1 MASRH
6 VPYTDISDMGRAAQ
20 EEESKDDSSSER
32 PDVIIKINN
41 GSTSRL
47 SSQRSSADL
56 ASSISSRNLDA
67 RELRAQLL
75 QLEEKVKGAM
85 LSNVQLDNDK
95 QLLNSTNG
103 YDSRTN
109 PSQELAYQKMQIV
122 ELTHRLDYAR
132 HQIEAR
138 DQLIVEHGL
147 VLIGGTNVDDNPTSN
162 MEELTA
168 TNAHMSSTNKGKFT
182 SIRSTTKVSYLVAYH
197 VENRTKPISSFCI
210 SRPQHT
216 QGINQG
222 PPIQNGEQQSNHSR
236 WRNSGR
242 CRILHIPGKQ
252 QGGSDANVKA
262 RIGEARVA
270 FLQLKNIWNSK
281 LSTNIKVRILNT
293 NVKAVLPYGAETWR
307 TTTTTIKKVQVFI
320 HGCLRKILNIR
331 WPDTISNS
339 LLWERTNQLPAEKEI
354 RKRRWKW
361 IGHTFTQSSNCITRQ
376 TLTWN
381 PEGNMRSE
389 LDARVEELESQLR
402 EERKR
407 FEAPTTRYDSKN
419 RTNIANAEDIKH
431 ELQQSRNQAQEYKLK
446 FHESS
451 QKISA
456 LESDIVR
463 LEGQTK
469 RYKAIADACE
479 EQEEILKQDRRKCQR
494 ELREVQSKL
503 EDLKAENAR
512 LQRVVDKYNRGST
525 IPGSLAPGTS
535 STIRQAH
542 DSSVNR

>member
-20 EEESKDDSSSER
+20 ERAANQQLIEEGR
-32 PDVIIKINN
+32 IIKHKELEKMRREINN

-95 QLLNSTNG
+95 QLLKYEVDLLKDKLEDLTDAYASLNKIFLENK
-103 YDSRTN
+103 R
-109 PSQELAYQKMQIV
+109 ELAYQKMQIV

-182 SIRSTTKVSYLVAYH
+182 SNDSNLVMM
-197 VENRTKPISSFCI
+197 
-210 SRPQHT
+210 
-216 QGINQG
+216 
-222 PPIQNGEQQSNHSR
+222 NGLSNNNNNNNNHS
-236 WRNSGR
+236 
-242 CRILHIPGKQ
+242 K
-252 QGGSDANVKA
+252 
-262 RIGEARVA
+262 
-270 FLQLKNIWNSK
+270 
-281 LSTNIKVRILNT
+281 
-293 NVKAVLPYGAETWR
+293 
-307 TTTTTIKKVQVFI
+307 
-320 HGCLRKILNIR
+320 
-331 WPDTISNS
+331 SNS
-339 LLWERTNQLPAEKEI
+339 LIHQNGDK
-354 RKRRWKW
+354 
-361 IGHTFTQSSNCITRQ
+361 SSNHLPEMVLITKSTAELLN
-376 TLTWN
+376 TLSETTLDKQIQQLFS
-381 PEGNMRSE
+381 MRSE

-456 LESDIVR
+456 LESDVSFMIRR
-463 LEGQTK
+463 L
-469 RYKAIADACE
+469 
-479 EQEEILKQDRRKCQR
+479 L
-494 ELREVQSKL
+494 LR
-503 EDLKAENAR
+503 
-512 LQRVVDKYNRGST
+512 
-525 IPGSLAPGTS
+525 PSL
-535 STIRQAH
+535 
-542 DSSVNR
+542 NF

>member
-6 VPYTDISDMGRAAQ
+6 VPYTDMSDMGRAAQ
-20 EEESKDDSSSER
+20 ETEIQRAANQQLIEEGRVIKHKELEKMRREEENKDDSSSER
-32 PDVIIKINN
+32 PDVIIKVNN

-95 QLLNSTNG
+95 QLLKYEVDLLKDKLEDLTDAYASLNKTFLENK
-103 YDSRTN
+103 R
-109 PSQELAYQKMQIV
+109 ELAYQKMQIV

-132 HQIEAR
+132 HQVEAR

-147 VLIGGTNVDDNPTSN
+147 VLIGGTNADDNSTLSN
-162 MEELTA
+162 MEELTT
-168 TNAHMSSTNKGKFT
+168 TNTLISSTNKGKST
-182 SIRSTTKVSYLVAYH
+182 SNNSNLVMM
-197 VENRTKPISSFCI
+197 
-210 SRPQHT
+210 
-216 QGINQG
+216 
-222 PPIQNGEQQSNHSR
+222 NGLSNDNNNHS
-236 WRNSGR
+236 
-242 CRILHIPGKQ
+242 K
-252 QGGSDANVKA
+252 
-262 RIGEARVA
+262 
-270 FLQLKNIWNSK
+270 
-281 LSTNIKVRILNT
+281 
-293 NVKAVLPYGAETWR
+293 
-307 TTTTTIKKVQVFI
+307 
-320 HGCLRKILNIR
+320 
-331 WPDTISNS
+331 SNS
-339 LLWERTNQLPAEKEI
+339 LIHQNGDK
-354 RKRRWKW
+354 
-361 IGHTFTQSSNCITRQ
+361 SSNHLPEMVLITKSTAELLN
-376 TLTWN
+376 TLSETTLDKQIQQLFS
-381 PEGNMRSE
+381 MRSE

-407 FEAPTTRYDSKN
+407 FEAPATRYDSKN
-419 RTNIANAEDIKH
+419 RTNIAITEDIKH

-446 FHESS
+446 FHESC

-479 EQEEILKQDRRKCQR
+479 EQEEILKQDRRRCQR
-494 ELREVQSKL
+494 ELRDVQSKL

-512 LQRVVDKYNRGST
+512 LQRVVDKYNRGSV
-525 IPGSLAPGTS
+525 IPGTGS
-535 STIRQAH
+535 SIRQAH

>member
-20 EEESKDDSSSER
+20 ETEIQRAANQQLIEEGRIIKHKELEKMRREEESKDDSSSER

-95 QLLNSTNG
+95 QLLKYEVDLLKDKLEDLTDAYASLNKIFLENK
-103 YDSRTN
+103 R
-109 PSQELAYQKMQIV
+109 ELAYQKMQIV

-182 SIRSTTKVSYLVAYH
+182 SNDSNLVMM
-197 VENRTKPISSFCI
+197 
-210 SRPQHT
+210 
-216 QGINQG
+216 
-222 PPIQNGEQQSNHSR
+222 NGLSNNNNNHS
-236 WRNSGR
+236 
-242 CRILHIPGKQ
+242 K
-252 QGGSDANVKA
+252 
-262 RIGEARVA
+262 
-270 FLQLKNIWNSK
+270 
-281 LSTNIKVRILNT
+281 
-293 NVKAVLPYGAETWR
+293 
-307 TTTTTIKKVQVFI
+307 
-320 HGCLRKILNIR
+320 
-331 WPDTISNS
+331 SNS
-339 LLWERTNQLPAEKEI
+339 LIHQNGDK
-354 RKRRWKW
+354 
-361 IGHTFTQSSNCITRQ
+361 SSNHLPEMVLITKSTAELLN
-376 TLTWN
+376 TLSETTLDKQIQQLFS
-381 PEGNMRSE
+381 MRSE

-494 ELREVQSKL
+494 EINSTDELREVQSKL

-525 IPGSLAPGTS
+525 VPGSLAPGAS

>member
-20 EEESKDDSSSER
+20 ETEIQRAANQQLIEEGRIIKHKELEKMRREEESKDDSSSER
-32 PDVIIKINN
+32 PDVIIK
-41 GSTSRL
+41 
-47 SSQRSSADL
+47 
-56 ASSISSRNLDA
+56 
-67 RELRAQLL
+67 
-75 QLEEKVKGAM
+75 
-85 LSNVQLDNDK
+85 
-95 QLLNSTNG
+95 
-103 YDSRTN
+103 
-109 PSQELAYQKMQIV
+109 ELAYQKMQIV

-182 SIRSTTKVSYLVAYH
+182 SNDSNLVMM
-197 VENRTKPISSFCI
+197 
-210 SRPQHT
+210 
-216 QGINQG
+216 
-222 PPIQNGEQQSNHSR
+222 NGLSNNNNNHS
-236 WRNSGR
+236 
-242 CRILHIPGKQ
+242 K
-252 QGGSDANVKA
+252 
-262 RIGEARVA
+262 
-270 FLQLKNIWNSK
+270 
-281 LSTNIKVRILNT
+281 
-293 NVKAVLPYGAETWR
+293 
-307 TTTTTIKKVQVFI
+307 
-320 HGCLRKILNIR
+320 
-331 WPDTISNS
+331 SNS
-339 LLWERTNQLPAEKEI
+339 LIHQNGDK
-354 RKRRWKW
+354 
-361 IGHTFTQSSNCITRQ
+361 SSNHLPEMVLITKSTAELLN
-376 TLTWN
+376 TLSETTLDKQIQQLFS
-381 PEGNMRSE
+381 MRSE

-525 IPGSLAPGTS
+525 VPGSLAPGAS

>member
-20 EEESKDDSSSER
+20 ETEIQRAANQQLIEEGRIIKHKELEKMRREEESKDDSSSER
-32 PDVIIKINN
+32 PDVIIKVNN

-67 RELRAQLL
+67 RELRAHLL

-95 QLLNSTNG
+95 QLLKYEVDLLKDKLEDLTDAYASLNKIFLENK
-103 YDSRTN
+103 R
-109 PSQELAYQKMQIV
+109 ELAYQKMQIV

-147 VLIGGTNVDDNPTSN
+147 VLIGGTNADDNPMLSN
-162 MEELTA
+162 MEELTTA
-168 TNAHMSSTNKGKFT
+168 NAHMSSTNKGKST
-182 SIRSTTKVSYLVAYH
+182 SNNSNLVMM
-197 VENRTKPISSFCI
+197 
-210 SRPQHT
+210 
-216 QGINQG
+216 
-222 PPIQNGEQQSNHSR
+222 NGLSNNNNHS
-236 WRNSGR
+236 
-242 CRILHIPGKQ
+242 K
-252 QGGSDANVKA
+252 
-262 RIGEARVA
+262 
-270 FLQLKNIWNSK
+270 
-281 LSTNIKVRILNT
+281 
-293 NVKAVLPYGAETWR
+293 
-307 TTTTTIKKVQVFI
+307 
-320 HGCLRKILNIR
+320 
-331 WPDTISNS
+331 SNS
-339 LLWERTNQLPAEKEI
+339 LIHQNGDK
-354 RKRRWKW
+354 
-361 IGHTFTQSSNCITRQ
+361 SSNHLPEMVLITKSTAELLN
-376 TLTWN
+376 TLSETTLDKQIQQLFS
-381 PEGNMRSE
+381 MRSE

-407 FEAPTTRYDSKN
+407 FEAPSTRYDSKN
-419 RTNIANAEDIKH
+419 RTNIANTEDIKH

-525 IPGSLAPGTS
+525 VPGSLAPGTS
-535 STIRQAH
+535 NSIRQAH